1 MPIIIESDRSVAD
14 DLQRALTSTPGV
26 TTLLTS
32 HDKAMAKVETAPEEY
47 AVVLGP
53 TVPLAA
59 ALALADTLRVIRPA
73 LSVVLLRDD
82 VDTSVLAD
90 ALRAGVREVASARDE
105 RALYQAVQRAHALYE
120 AMTQQAD
127 VQRSASP
134 GGQVVTVF
142 SAKGGVGK
150 TTVSTNLAVA
160 LADGGGRSV
169 CLVDLDLAFGDVA
182 ITLQIFPT
190 RTIADAVP
198 MGANLDLPG
207 LESLL
212 TPYRDGVQV
221 LVAPISPDA
230 KDTIT
235 AALVSKVLELLR
247 SRFDYIVVDSP
258 PAFDDQVMQAFD
270 ASDLILLLTTPDI
283 PALKNLKI
291 TLETLTL
298 LNYPRDQSLL
308 LLNRSQP
315 KVGITAEEVSTTL
328 GIPIIAM
335 IPSSADI
342 PASVNRGEPIVL
354 SAPRHPC
361 SRGFAALVDV
371 ILQHHPA
378 RRHDAEVAQSAQV
391 EASPV
396 RRRALFGRRS
406 AA

>member
-1 MPIIIESDRSVAD
+1 MPIIIESQRTVAD
-14 DLQRALTSTPGV
+14 DLQRALASSPGT
-26 TTLLTS
+26 TTLLPTV
-32 HDKAMAKVETAPEEY
+32 DKAATRLEATPEEY

-53 TVPLAA
+53 SVALAD

-90 ALRAGVREVASARDE
+90 ALRAGVREVTSARDE
-105 RALYQAVQRAHALYE
+105 RAVHQAVQRAHALYE
-120 AMTQQAD
+120 AMTQQAE
-127 VQRSASP
+127 VQRSTSP
-134 GGQVVTVF
+134 GGQIVTVF

-160 LADGGGRSV
+160 LADGGARTV

-182 ITLQIFPT
+182 ITLQVFPT

-198 MGANLDLPG
+198 MGADLDLPG

-221 LVAPISPDA
+221 LVAPITPDA

-235 AALVSKVLELLR
+235 AALVARVLELLR

-270 ASDLILLLTTPDI
+270 VSDLILLITTPDI

-298 LNYPRDQSLL
+298 LNYPREQSLL
-308 LLNRSQP
+308 VLNRSQP

-335 IPSSADI
+335 VPSSAEI

-354 SAPRHPC
+354 TDPRHPC
-361 SRGFAALVDV
+361 SRGIAALVEV
-371 ILQHHPA
+371 ILEHNPA
-378 RRHDAEVAQSAQV
+378 RRHEAEVAHTGEV
-391 EASPV
+391 EAAPV

>member
-1 MPIIIESDRSVAD
+1 MPIIIESQRTVAD
-14 DLQRALTSTPGV
+14 DLQRALASSPGT
-26 TTLLTS
+26 TTLLPTV
-32 HDKAMAKVETAPEEY
+32 DKAATRLEATPEEY

-53 TVPLAA
+53 SVALAD

-82 VDTSVLAD
+82 VDTSVLVD
-90 ALRAGVREVASARDE
+90 ALRAGVREVTSARDE
-105 RALYQAVQRAHALYE
+105 RAVHQAVQRAHALYE
-120 AMTQQAD
+120 AMTQQAE
-127 VQRSASP
+127 VQRSTSP
-134 GGQVVTVF
+134 GGQIVTVF

-160 LADGGGRSV
+160 LADGGARTV

-182 ITLQIFPT
+182 ITLQVFPT

-198 MGANLDLPG
+198 MGADLDLPG

-221 LVAPISPDA
+221 LVAPITPDA

-235 AALVSKVLELLR
+235 AALVARVLELLR

-270 ASDLILLLTTPDI
+270 VSDLILLITTPDI

-298 LNYPRDQSLL
+298 LNYPREQSLL
-308 LLNRSQP
+308 VLNRSQP

-335 IPSSADI
+335 VPSSAEI

-354 SAPRHPC
+354 TDPRHPC
-361 SRGFAALVDV
+361 SRGIAALVEV
-371 ILQHHPA
+371 ILEHNPA
-378 RRHDAEVAQSAQV
+378 RRHDAEMAHAAAG
-391 EASPV
+391 EAAPA